1 MAFEVSKLK
10 YSGKIKEVTLGIG
23 EKAITIGGETC
34 YPFHVFEGEMPNVP
48 RIAFEIWDYEP
59 DDWQDW
65 AIEPFRDVIGN
76 PVSWAKKCV
85 EVFNAEIIALNLK
98 GADPNGRNRD
108 VEEVV
113 SVVKDVVNAVSIPVI
128 VWGTSND
135 EKDAVL
141 LRRVAEV
148 CEGKNVSI
156 GPLSEKNYK
165 QIGAMAIAYNHPV
178 LASSPI
184 DVNLAKQL
192 NILLGNLGVSD
203 EKILIDPTTGGL
215 GYGLE
220 YSYSVIERDRMA
232 ALTQE
237 DTKLQYPIVCNLAHE
252 IWKTKEAKLTRD
264 DNPKLGDERKRAI
277 LLESVSAISIFIAG
291 ADVVIMRHPNSIA
304 LVKEMIKELTSQG
317 G

>member
-1 MAFEVSKLK
+1 VFEISKVK
-10 YSGKIKEVTLGIG
+10 YTGKIKEVTLGSG
-23 EKAITIGGETC
+23 EKAVIIGGETC
-34 YPFHVFEGEMPNVP
+34 YPFHLFEGEMPNAP
-48 RIAFEIWDYEP
+48 KIAFEVWDFEP

-76 PVSWAKKCV
+76 PAAWARKCV
-85 EVFNAEIIALNLK
+85 EVFHAEIIALNLK
-98 GADPNGRNRD
+98 GADPNGKDRV

-113 SVVKDVVNAVSIPVI
+113 SVVKNVIEAVDVPVI

-148 CEGKNVSI
+148 CEGKNVAI

-165 QIGAMAIAYNHPV
+165 HIGATAIAYNHPV

-192 NILLGNLGVSD
+192 NILLGNLGVKD

-220 YSYSVIERDRMA
+220 YSYSVIERDKMA
-232 ALTQE
+232 GLTQE
-237 DTKLQYPIVCNLAHE
+237 DIKLQYPIVCNVAQE
-252 IWKTKEAKLTRD
+252 IWKTKEAKLTQED
-264 DNPKLGDERKRAI
+264 DPKLGDEKKRTI
-277 LLESVSAISIFIAG
+277 LLESVSAMSMLIAG
-291 ADVVIMRHPNSIA
+291 ADVVIMRHPESIA
-304 LVKEMIKELTSQG
+304 LVQEMIKELTSRG
-317 G
+317 I

>member
-291 ADVVIMRHPNSIA
+291 ADVVIMRHPDSIA